1 MGLTFLFY
9 CGNICVFD
17 QLWESV
23 VSKIILKENRKS
35 KVSYIISDKTKVTFL
50 SGKISINGNEIP
62 CTEPTKQMLIEN
74 MWILNDG
81 KSDIYKITM
90 FE

>member
-1 MGLTFLFY
+1 MGLTFCFIVVTYVCLISY
-9 CGNICVFD
+9 GRVI
-17 QLWESV
+17 

-81 KSDIYKITM
+81 KSDVYKITM